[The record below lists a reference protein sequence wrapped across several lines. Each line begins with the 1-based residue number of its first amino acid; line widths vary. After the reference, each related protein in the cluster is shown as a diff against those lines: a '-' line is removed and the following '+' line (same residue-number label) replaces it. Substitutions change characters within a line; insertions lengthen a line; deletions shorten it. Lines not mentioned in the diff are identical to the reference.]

1 MGGGNAQKSA
11 TARAR
16 NEAKKAKAAKGSQLA
31 VNQAA
36 CSIVC
41 QVKTVLFPG
50 VIRRWYAKATCITG
64 PVKIITPLYTSYS
77 WPISS
82 T

>member
-16 NEAKKAKAAKGSQLA
+16 NEAKKAKAGKGSQLA

-36 CSIVC
+36 QNVIC
-41 QVKTVLFPG
+41 QVCRQSFMSVSNDAMLNTHVTNKHAGKKTAAECFPG
-50 VIRRWYAKATCITG
+50 RLT
-64 PVKIITPLYTSYS
+64 
-77 WPISS
+77 
-82 T
+82 